1 MKRTDIERMISL
13 ADDRYIDEIFQDKI
27 TGRRRNI
34 FVTFTAVAAALAL
47 AAGGISY
54 FVSTADRERDIT
66 IDTPAI
72 SMDDNVIVN
81 ETTVIAERPVDY
93 SELFKN
99 KYAGEYPLYFNVY
112 AESEFKNESTSAFE
126 MDYAVS
132 ILPFKADGY
141 TDKRSQFY
149 VYLDEN
155 GDAFGATVYLESEFD
170 ENASPKFK
178 CININLG
185 KDGKLSHNFPIEDT
199 VPAKRFG
206 ADVYCFDDTA
216 AYTSDAYQSNLK
228 AYFAVGD
235 TEYAVETC
243 NISAAETG
251 EIIDSIIQS
260 GFSANSFDM
269 SKAYGFEH
277 ETTNINFDTAN
288 STAPFAGYVPVV
300 DSILY
305 LYQKGVIYD
314 VQRVNGNVSGQ
325 YMSVVYTDTTDG
337 GDRIMLEYYTSGY
350 SGKEP
355 FEKTVSLQSSSY
367 EFINTCT
374 ENGEYKFTLECG
386 KFMINVTA
394 KCSIEKLWA
403 YINAI
408 KNVRATT
415 GVIAHSSRIE
425 ENAGSD
431 EKFDFS
437 PFGTLEEAGKLA
449 PFAGYVPNVKEIGDM
464 KIYTGYGSEV
474 RKGDSDEY
482 GQILNISYQS
492 EVTSGNTYGGNDF
505 KAISVTY
512 TEKKAYNIPEAPVIP
527 IAEAHIT
534 DIDKLKTDGIREGG
548 RVCYRF
554 IIDCGTCYITVAAD
568 CLPEEMRDYLISFA
582 IEKEFGRQ
590 MAMSSGIK
598 LVDTTLK
605 KANKVNTFAGHIPQ
619 SESYGS
625 LKLSAVSE
633 GYFDGNIS
641 PCLIHMVY
649 VDDFDDPK
657 QMLTAHFYS
666 DYRAVSLEEIKAS
679 SVPLSEL
686 SAENIKEYRT
696 AVGTSLII
704 DCGDFEVLI
713 GANAECSQED
723 IWSFINGIR
732 GVETFDVQEIIPLD
746 TIKELAKKGDDLMWD
761 DFDGYTFTEGG
772 SGLYIRTYTVEEGY
786 SLGIGGGSPYEKPM
800 YIHFGKGDGNYID
813 LRYDSVDEFLGEKV
827 PLYAV
832 DSENGNL
839 LTIEKVKELAKKGE
853 DLTWSDFEEFSGVDV
868 GSGMYIMVYPV
879 EDTDYRV
886 TVGGSPD
893 RKPMYI
899 HFGKGDGNYID
910 LRKDSIDEFLS

>member
-27 TGRRRNI
+27 IGKRRNI

-47 AAGGISY
+47 VAGGISY
-54 FVSTADRERDIT
+54 FVSTVDRERDIT

-99 KYAGEYPLYFNVY
+99 KHDGEYPLYFNIH
-112 AESEFKNESTSAFE
+112 AESEFRNESASAFE

-155 GDAFGATVYLESEFD
+155 GDDFGAAIYLESEFD

-185 KDGKLSHNFPIEDT
+185 KDGKLSHNFQIENT
-199 VPAKRFG
+199 APAKRFG
-206 ADVYCFDDTA
+206 VNVYCFDDTA

-288 STAPFAGYVPVV
+288 STKPFAGYVPVV
-300 DSILY
+300 DGILY
-305 LYQKGVIYD
+305 LYQNGVIYN
-314 VQRVNGNVSGQ
+314 VERVNGNVSGQ
-325 YMSVVYTDTTDG
+325 YMSVVYTDTTDD

-355 FEKTVSLQSSSY
+355 FEKNVSLQSASY

-374 ENGEYKFTLECG
+374 ENGEYKFTLDCG

-394 KCSIEKLWA
+394 KCPIEKLWA

-408 KNVRATT
+408 KNAKAAT
-415 GVIAHSSRIE
+415 GVMVHSSRIE

-437 PFGTLEEAGKLA
+437 PFGTLAEANKLE

-534 DIDKLKTDGIREGG
+534 DIDKLKTDGIRENG

-554 IIDCGTCYITVAAD
+554 VIDCGTCYITVAAD
-568 CLPEEMRDYLISFA
+568 CLPEEMKDYLISFA
-582 IEKEFGRQ
+582 IEKERARQ
-590 MAMSSGIK
+590 MEHSQAVTFEEAKSVKPFDVYFPEKESGVLGPEKGILNYADGTSSGELHSMHLTFTDSDHK
-598 LVDTTLK
+598 ETLTLAYWK
-605 KANKVNTFAGHIPQ
+605 NTVI
-619 SESYGS
+619 
-625 LKLSAVSE
+625 
-633 GYFDGNIS
+633 D
-641 PCLIHMVY
+641 
-649 VDDFDDPK
+649 
-657 QMLTAHFYS
+657 
-666 DYRAVSLEEIKAS
+666 
-679 SVPLSEL
+679 LSEIP
-686 SAENIKEYRT
+686 AENIIPIDKLEWST
-696 AVGTSLII
+696 VNDFVKSGTTFLL
-704 DCGDFEVLI
+704 DCGDVKIMVSPECPVEQVWFYIEQIKSKALFEAAKRDGKLLTI
-713 GANAECSQED
+713 D
-723 IWSFINGIR
+723 K
-732 GVETFDVQEIIPLD
+732 
-746 TIKELAKKGDDLMWD
+746 IKELSKKGDDLTWS
-761 DFDGYTFTEGG
+761 DFEDYYGVDVG
-772 SGLYIRTYTVEEGY
+772 SGLYIMHYTVEGTDY
-786 SLGIGGGSPYEKPM
+786 SVTVGGGSPYEKPM
-800 YIHFGKGDGNYID
+800 YIHFGKD
-813 LRYDSVDEFLGEKV
+813 
-827 PLYAV
+827 
-832 DSENGNL
+832 
-839 LTIEKVKELAKKGE
+839 
-853 DLTWSDFEEFSGVDV
+853 
-868 GSGMYIMVYPV
+868 
-879 EDTDYRV
+879 
-886 TVGGSPD
+886 
-893 RKPMYI
+893 
-899 HFGKGDGNYID
+899 DGNYID

>member
-99 KYAGEYPLYFNVY
+99 KYDGEYPLYFNVY

-337 GDRIMLEYYTSGY
+337 GDRIML
-350 SGKEP
+350 
-355 FEKTVSLQSSSY
+355 L
-367 EFINTCT
+367 
-374 ENGEYKFTLECG
+374 
-386 KFMINVTA
+386 
-394 KCSIEKLWA
+394 
-403 YINAI
+403 NA
-408 KNVRATT
+408 
-415 GVIAHSSRIE
+415 
-425 ENAGSD
+425 
-431 EKFDFS
+431 
-437 PFGTLEEAGKLA
+437 
-449 PFAGYVPNVKEIGDM
+449 
-464 KIYTGYGSEV
+464 
-474 RKGDSDEY
+474 
-482 GQILNISYQS
+482 
-492 EVTSGNTYGGNDF
+492 
-505 KAISVTY
+505 
-512 TEKKAYNIPEAPVIP
+512 
-527 IAEAHIT
+527 
-534 DIDKLKTDGIREGG
+534 
-548 RVCYRF
+548 
-554 IIDCGTCYITVAAD
+554 
-568 CLPEEMRDYLISFA
+568 
-582 IEKEFGRQ
+582 
-590 MAMSSGIK
+590 
-598 LVDTTLK
+598 
-605 KANKVNTFAGHIPQ
+605 AN
-619 SESYGS
+619 
-625 LKLSAVSE
+625 L
-633 GYFDGNIS
+633 
-641 PCLIHMVY
+641 
-649 VDDFDDPK
+649 
-657 QMLTAHFYS
+657 
-666 DYRAVSLEEIKAS
+666 
-679 SVPLSEL
+679 
-686 SAENIKEYRT
+686 
-696 AVGTSLII
+696 
-704 DCGDFEVLI
+704 
-713 GANAECSQED
+713 
-723 IWSFINGIR
+723 
-732 GVETFDVQEIIPLD
+732 
-746 TIKELAKKGDDLMWD
+746 
-761 DFDGYTFTEGG
+761 
-772 SGLYIRTYTVEEGY
+772 
-786 SLGIGGGSPYEKPM
+786 
-800 YIHFGKGDGNYID
+800 
-813 LRYDSVDEFLGEKV
+813 
-827 PLYAV
+827 
-832 DSENGNL
+832 
-839 LTIEKVKELAKKGE
+839 
-853 DLTWSDFEEFSGVDV
+853 
-868 GSGMYIMVYPV
+868 
-879 EDTDYRV
+879 
-886 TVGGSPD
+886 
-893 RKPMYI
+893 
-899 HFGKGDGNYID
+899 
-910 LRKDSIDEFLS
+910 